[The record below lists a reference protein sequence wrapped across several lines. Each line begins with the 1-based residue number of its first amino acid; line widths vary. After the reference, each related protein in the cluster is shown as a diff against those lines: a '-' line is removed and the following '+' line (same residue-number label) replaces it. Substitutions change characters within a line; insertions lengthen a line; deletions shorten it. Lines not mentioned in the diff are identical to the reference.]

1 MKVHTTLFLPTT
13 PPFVFRCFQKDSSA
27 NLRRNLGA
35 TRSVL
40 ASPGHMMLLQADDEP
55 SLARY

>member
-1 MKVHTTLFLPTT
+1 MELHTTLFLPTT
-13 PPFVFRCFQKDSSA
+13 PLVFRCLQKDPSA

-35 TRSVL
+35 TGSVL